1 MEKEQEYLK
10 QQILE
15 LFPQYGINTN
25 IGNYLAKIDLEECA
39 EAIVK
44 KMSVMRSCGSEAEQ
58 LCEHP
63 LEKRASG
70 KSLGKGFCW
79 KCGEHIEA

>member
-25 IGNYLAKIDLEECA
+25 IGNYLAKNRLRGMC
-39 EAIVK
+39 
-44 KMSVMRSCGSEAEQ
+44 RSYS
-58 LCEHP
+58 
-63 LEKRASG
+63 
-70 KSLGKGFCW
+70 
-79 KCGEHIEA
+79 

>member
-44 KMSVMRSCGSEAEQ
+44 KMSVMRSCGSDSEQ
-58 LCEHP
+58 L
-63 LEKRASG
+63 
-70 KSLGKGFCW
+70 
-79 KCGEHIEA
+79 KCPKPDWHNFSINDWGECKY